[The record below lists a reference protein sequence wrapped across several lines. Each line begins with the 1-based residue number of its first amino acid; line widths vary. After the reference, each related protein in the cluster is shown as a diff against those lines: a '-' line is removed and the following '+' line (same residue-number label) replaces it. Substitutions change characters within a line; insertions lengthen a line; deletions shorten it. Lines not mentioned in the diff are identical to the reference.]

1 MPPLSFAISHPDEM
15 ESVAQSILKTF
26 PDERIFVLNGD
37 LGSGKTTFV
46 KGFAKALN
54 ISEDVSSPTFS
65 IVHEYGFGN
74 NKIYH
79 FDLYRLKNEQDL
91 FQIGFE
97 EYVDSGAYVLIEW
110 PEMAGNLL
118 PPKRVSITFEAR
130 NENVREIIC
139 SIENT

>member
-1 MPPLSFAISHPDEM
+1 MV
-15 ESVAQSILKTF
+15 SVAQSILKTY

-54 ISEDVSSPTFS
+54 ISENVSSPTFS
-65 IVHEYGFGN
+65 IVHEYGSGG
-74 NKIYH
+74 NKIFH
-79 FDLYRLKNEQDL
+79 FDLYRLENEQDL

-118 PPKRVSITFEAR
+118 PSKRVSITFEAS